1 MVRLKP
7 TISLLAVLFGA
18 TSMSAQ
24 DLYAQDLQAR
34 LQDAKIVQA
43 EAQQTDPAA
52 LHRELERSR
61 QLVFSLET
69 PTNHHNP
76 RLAEP
81 LLQMAENLMRLGEY
95 GEAHATL
102 DRGMQIVRINEGL
115 YTRGQLPFLRKK
127 IENYANAGDWESAR
141 SQLQHL
147 FWLYRT
153 KSRVIDTELI
163 DDLLNLSALHLRG
176 VAEDGLDYQ
185 SYHLRRSASANWLA
199 LAAGESL
206 WGKTDERLVPVL
218 YSLVKNYHLQAAA
231 VERGGRVAYEL
242 RQITPGSDMVRER
255 IDARHFYYFTGLR
268 LLRQLR
274 GIYEEAD
281 PPNAEGLAM
290 SNLYLADWQTMFSR
304 NSEALASYKLAYD
317 GLAQA
322 GVDDGLMQAY
332 FSQPTLLPAADFYP
346 RLMTAMEQRNAEQ
359 NHPVQVANAT
369 AAETLYFNEWSA
381 SFPYVRKPSQ
391 LAGRQSLESNFALFS
406 FNLAGV
412 TEITHWIN
420 GRREQ
425 EFASIQEARIVQPAL
440 ESEDQQEQLLK
451 RLDYLRFRP
460 RLDAGVPRD
469 ATTTLMYQ
477 IASDHR

>member
-18 TSMSAQ
+18 TSTSAQ
-24 DLYAQDLQAR
+24 DLSAQNPGAPR
-34 LQDAKIVQA
+34 QDAQLVQA

-52 LHRELERSR
+52 LHQELERSR
-61 QLVFSLET
+61 QLVFSLES
-69 PTNHHNP
+69 PINHHDP

-81 LLQMAENLMRLGEY
+81 LLQMADQLMRLGNY

-141 SQLQHL
+141 DQLQHL

-153 KSRVIDTELI
+153 KSKVIDTELI
-163 DDLLNLSALHLRG
+163 DDLLNLSSMHLRG
-176 VAEDGLDYQ
+176 VAEDNLDYQ

-268 LLRQLR
+268 LLKQLR
-274 GIYEEAD
+274 SIYE
-281 PPNAEGLAM
+281 NAESPNPESVAM

-304 NSEALASYKLAYD
+304 NGEAMASYKLAYE
-317 GLAQA
+317 GLEQA
-322 GVDDGLMQAY
+322 GVEEGLMQAY

-346 RLMTAMEQRNAEQ
+346 RLMTAMEQRSAEQ
-359 NHPVQVANAT
+359 KQPAQLASA

-391 LAGRQSLESNFALFS
+391 LASRQSLDSNIALFS

-420 GRREQ
+420 GRREL

-440 ESEDQQEQLLK
+440 ESEDQQEELLK